1 VQPAE
6 EEDMAVERR
15 ARSVWTGTL
24 QEGEGKLTAESSGI
38 FTDLPVTWASRSEER
53 SGGKTS
59 PEELLAAAHASCFS
73 MALSN
78 GLTKAGIPPERI
90 EVTATATFQA
100 GEGVKAMHLTV
111 IGQVPG
117 VDEDA
122 FRNAAEDAKNN
133 CPISKAVVGI
143 PEITLDAK
151 LQPSAA

>member
-1 VQPAE
+1 
-6 EEDMAVERR
+6 MAVERR

-24 QEGEGKLTAESSGI
+24 TEGQGELTAESSGV

-78 GLTKAGIPPERI
+78 GLTKAGTPPERL
-90 EVTATATFQA
+90 EEKATATFQP
-100 GEGVKAMHLTV
+100 GEGVKSMHVEV

-117 VDEDA
+117 ADENA
-122 FRNAAEDAKNN
+122 FKEAAEDAKAN
-133 CPISKAVVGI
+133 CPISKALAAL
-143 PEITLDAK
+143 PEITLEAK
-151 LQPSAA
+151 LQQSAA